1 MRKDDRYYYYTY
13 DELKE
18 RLGLP
23 DKAVVIQKSVCL
35 GRHQWRLETE
45 GPEVFVAVCEVCG
58 KRTTH
63 PDVLLKLLDDFSPRR
78 RRWMR

>member
-1 MRKDDRYYYYTY
+1 MSKEDRYCYTY
-13 DELKE
+13 DELME

-23 DKAVVIQKSVCL
+23 DDAVILQKYVCP

-45 GPEVFVAVCEVCG
+45 GPDVFVAVCSVCG
-58 KRTTH
+58 KRTTN
-63 PDVLLKLLDDFSPRR
+63 PSVLLKLLDDFSPRR